1 MQDRFKCRAWDKKR
15 QKYIYNIQNGAEV
28 YDYHSGHTDYLAYN
42 ELLEADSFIK
52 EQCTGLKD
60 KNGKLI
66 YEGDILCLASE
77 TDKDEYVVNWYEH
90 NAQLSLD
97 VLNGRGQTDFDIIGS
112 DYLEII
118 GNIHENSELLEE

>member
-60 KNGKLI
+60 KNGKMI
-66 YEGDILCLASE
+66 YEGDIFKSVY
-77 TDKDEYVVNWYEH
+77 TKNTYVVVREKHFACFSYKHKNVGTMLSEGDIANYE
-90 NAQLSLD
+90 
-97 VLNGRGQTDFDIIGS
+97 
-112 DYLEII
+112 LEVV
-118 GNIHENSELLEE
+118 GNIHENPELMEER